1 VAALEVLAM
10 EVLAME
16 LAALVRVAPLLTV
29 KAGRGQ
35 P

>member
-16 LAALVRVAPLLTV
+16 LAALVRVEPLLTV